1 MKQLQP
7 VLIALLLCSNAMAQ
21 SAQKQTIRLAQA
33 DISSPGPAEKSELE
47 KAEALPPGEQRR
59 AALRAALKS
68 QRTSGIKEDG
78 TAAPERRMTPEE
90 LAELRLELRKQRRG
104 TTTGTPP

>member
-7 VLIALLLCSNAMAQ
+7 ALIALLLCGNVMAQ
-21 SAQKQTIRLAQA
+21 SGQRQAIRLAQA
-33 DISSPGPAEKSELE
+33 DISSPGHVEKSELE
-47 KAEALPPGEQRR
+47 KADALPPGEQRR

-68 QRTSGIKEDG
+68 QRTAGIKEDG
-78 TAAPERRMTPEE
+78 TVAPERRMTPEE

-104 TTTGTPP
+104 TTTGTTP

>member
-1 MKQLQP
+1 MKQLQHAF
-7 VLIALLLCSNAMAQ
+7 IALLLCGNAMAQ
-21 SAQKQTIRLAQA
+21 SGQRQTIRLAQA
-33 DISSPGPAEKSELE
+33 DIPSPVHVDKSELE
-47 KAEALPPGEQRR
+47 KADALPPGEQRR

-104 TTTGTPP
+104 TTTGTTP

>member
-7 VLIALLLCSNAMAQ
+7 ALIALLLCGNAVAQ
-21 SAQKQTIRLAQA
+21 SGQKQTIRLAQA
-33 DISSPGPAEKSELE
+33 DISSPGYVEKSELE
-47 KAEALPPGEQRR
+47 KADALPPGEQRR

-68 QRTSGIKEDG
+68 QRMSGIKEDG
-78 TAAPERRMTPEE
+78 AATPERRMTPEE

-104 TTTGTPP
+104 TTTGKTP